1 MKRSHFILIKH
12 PSETTSGRIL
22 SATDAS
28 MALLDWGFWPLF
40 EKTRCRLMVQPG
52 NSVLI
57 YTAGQ
62 CSDAHQVIASAQ
74 VAEVLQWNRR
84 LSASSPILLEGIP
97 VSALSL
103 INIQRFAQPVVFTD
117 YLDILSFIPT
127 NRQKWGVAMM
137 GGMRSI
143 TQADYQTLT
152 PKHVDV
158 KPEGSLTEVAAALAH
173 GVCTGELL
181 EDPDG

>member
-12 PSETTSGRIL
+12 PSETTSGRIM

-28 MALLDWGFWPLF
+28 MALLEWGFCPLF

-52 NSVLI
+52 HSVLI

-62 CSDAHQVIASAQ
+62 CSDARKVIASAQ
-74 VAEVLQWNRR
+74 VANVLQWKRP
-84 LSASSPILLEGIP
+84 LSVSCPIFLEGIP
-97 VSALSL
+97 VSALQL
-103 INIQRFAQPVVFTD
+103 TNIRWFSQPVVFTD
-117 YLDILSFIPT
+117 HLDELSFIPA

-143 TQADYQTLT
+143 SQPDYQTLT
-152 PKHVDV
+152 AKA
-158 KPEGSLTEVAAALAH
+158 GAA
-173 GVCTGELL
+173 
-181 EDPDG
+181 

>member
-12 PSETTSGRIL
+12 PSETTTGRIL

-28 MALLDWGFWPLF
+28 SALLEWGFWPLF

-62 CSDAHQVIASAQ
+62 CSDARQVIASAQ
-74 VAEVLQWNRR
+74 VAQVLQWNRR
-84 LSASSPILLEGIP
+84 LSASCPIFLEGIP
-97 VSALSL
+97 VSALQL
-103 INIQRFAQPVVFTD
+103 TNIQLFTQPVVFTD
-117 YLDILSFIPT
+117 HLDDLSFIPA

-143 TQADYQTLT
+143 SQPDYQTLT
-152 PKHVDV
+152 AKA
-158 KPEGSLTEVAAALAH
+158 GAA
-173 GVCTGELL
+173 
-181 EDPDG
+181 